1 MARTI
6 DEAKAL
12 RMLDIPDFRHLSKE
26 KAVQLVSML
35 DRVDPSVAMAVL
47 EQYPQFAKIVLET
60 FTSWKESVAKALEEN
75 GKISHETV
83 AAVGAA
89 INHLGALLA
98 REDISE
104 NERAQIA
111 DRMIELAKLARD
123 IDKTNK
129 DFILKVL
136 GIAGG
141 VVVGVGATAAAVLGV
156 NIKLPSGSTVK
167 NIAGEV
173 KDFL

>member
-1 MARTI
+1 
-6 DEAKAL
+6 
-12 RMLDIPDFRHLSKE
+12 
-26 KAVQLVSML
+26 ML
-35 DRVDPSVAMAVL
+35 DRVDPSVATAVL

-98 REDISE
+98 RKDIDE
-104 NERAQIA
+104 RERAQIA
-111 DRMIELAKLARD
+111 DKMIELAKLARD
-123 IDKTNK
+123 IDKSNK

-136 GIAGG
+136 EIAGS
-141 VVVGVGATAAAVLGV
+141 VVVSVSVVAAAVLGV
-156 NIKLPSGSTVK
+156 NIKLPSGNTVK
-167 NIAGEV
+167 NITGRV
-173 KDFL
+173 KDSI